1 VEEGGFMNFLKLSF
15 AQKRKTL
22 WNNLRVQY
30 DEGVLKEALRAAG
43 VKPVIRAEALPLEKS
58 AAIYRALASKN
69 GQAPVAGN

>member
-1 VEEGGFMNFLKLSF
+1 MSF